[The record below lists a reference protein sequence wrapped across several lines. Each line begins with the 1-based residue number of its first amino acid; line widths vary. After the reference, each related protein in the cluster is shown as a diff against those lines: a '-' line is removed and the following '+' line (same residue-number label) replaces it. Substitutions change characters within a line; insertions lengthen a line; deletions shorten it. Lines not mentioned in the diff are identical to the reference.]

1 MHVISHRL
9 EKSYFVS
16 ERAAYD
22 LRSDF
27 DLKKRVRRK
36 DVHVFNVNIA
46 GYKSREGFDQKD

>member
-27 DLKKRVRRK
+27 DLKKRLDIRVEKDLIRRTEVRCDESKKKR
-36 DVHVFNVNIA
+36 
-46 GYKSREGFDQKD
+46 